1 VKIINNKDPN
11 FLIDLQFL
19 LKNRSQDNNE
29 EIDIE
34 VKNIISEV
42 KEKGDEA
49 LFSFSKKFD
58 GVDLDESNLLI
69 SRELRNKYKN
79 IIDLKILKT
88 FQIAIDNITKF
99 HQKQLPQNYEIN
111 KNGLKIG
118 SLWKPIQSVGLYVP
132 GGKAVYP
139 SSLIMNV
146 VPAKVA
152 GVERIVIVTPN
163 IKKQINPYILA
174 LLDVLELNEA
184 YQVGGAQAI
193 AALAYGTKI
202 IQPVNKIF
210 GPGNAYVVS
219 AKKQVF
225 GKVGIDL
232 LAGPSEIVVVAD
244 NKNNPDWVASD
255 LIAQAEHDERSQS
268 ILITD
273 SQNFSSKVLLS
284 IEKLMKKLPK
294 QEIIK
299 KSLDNYGIVVILDDL
314 NKASEIVDI
323 IAPEH
328 LHLQNES
335 YSIIFNKIQNAGGIF
350 LGEYSSEAFGDYIV
364 GTNHILPTSGSARF
378 SSPLGVLDFMKRSSY
393 VEMSK
398 NSAYQ
403 LENYVSQMAE
413 IENLDGHKLSVKIRQ
428 KQKKKKYMNQKN
440 I

>member
-1 VKIINNKDPN
+1 MKIINNKDPN
-11 FLIDLQFL
+11 FLSDLQFYL
-19 LKNRSQDNNE
+19 ESRLQEKNE
-29 EIDIE
+29 EIDLE
-34 VKNIISEV
+34 VKNIINEV

-49 LFSFSKKFD
+49 LFYFSKKFD
-58 GVDLDESNLLI
+58 DVNLDESRLLI
-69 SRELRNKYKN
+69 SRELRNEYKN
-79 IIDLKILKT
+79 KIDLTSLKSFET
-88 FQIAIDNITKF
+88 AIDNVMNF
-99 HQKQLPQNYEIN
+99 HQKQFPQNYEIN
-111 KNGLKIG
+111 KNGLKTG
-118 SLWKPIQSVGLYVP
+118 LLWKPIQSVGLYVP
-132 GGKAVYP
+132 GGKAAYP

-152 GVERIVIVTPN
+152 GVKRIVVVTPN
-163 IKKQINPYILA
+163 INEKINPYILA
-174 LLDVLELNEA
+174 LLDILDVQEA

-193 AALAYGTKI
+193 AALAYGTKSI
-202 IQPVNKIF
+202 RPVNKIF

-232 LAGPSEIVVVAD
+232 IAGPSEIVVVAD

-273 SQNFSSKVLLS
+273 SQDFSSKVLSS
-284 IEKLMKKLPK
+284 IEKFMRKIPK

-299 KSLDNYGIVVILDDL
+299 KSLDNFGIVVILDDL
-314 NKASEIVDI
+314 NKAPEIIDI

-335 YSIIFNKIQNAGGIF
+335 SNFIFNKIQNAGGIF

-364 GTNHILPTSGSARF
+364 GTNHILPTSGSAKF
-378 SSPLGVLDFMKRSSY
+378 SSALGVLDFMKRSSY
-393 VEMSK
+393 VEMSE
-398 NSAYQ
+398 NNAYE
-403 LENYVSQMAE
+403 LEEFVSKMAA

-428 KQKKKKYMNQKN
+428 KQKK
-440 I
+440 

>member
-1 VKIINNKDPN
+1 VKIINNKNPN
-11 FLIDLQFL
+11 FLSDLQFYL
-19 LKNRSQDNNE
+19 ESRSQENNE
-29 EIDIE
+29 EIDLE

-49 LFSFSKKFD
+49 LFYFSKKFD

-69 SRELRNKYKN
+69 SKELRSEYRNK
-79 IIDLKILKT
+79 IDLTSLKSFET
-88 FQIAIDNITKF
+88 AIDNVMNF
-99 HQKQLPQNYEIN
+99 HQKQFPQNYEIN
-111 KNGLKIG
+111 KNGLKTG
-118 SLWKPIQSVGLYVP
+118 LLWKPIQSVGLYVP
-132 GGKAVYP
+132 GGKAAYP

-152 GVERIVIVTPN
+152 GVKRIVVVTPN
-163 IKKQINPYILA
+163 INEKINPYILA
-174 LLDVLELNEA
+174 LLDILDVQEA

-193 AALAYGTKI
+193 AALAYGTKSI
-202 IQPVNKIF
+202 RPVNKIF

-232 LAGPSEIVVVAD
+232 IAGPSEIVVVAD

-273 SQNFSSKVLLS
+273 SQDFSSKVLSS
-284 IEKLMKKLPK
+284 IEKFMRKIPK

-299 KSLDNYGIVVILDDL
+299 KSLDNFGIVVILDDL
-314 NKASEIVDI
+314 NKAPEIIDI

-335 YSIIFNKIQNAGGIF
+335 SNFIFNKIQNAGGIF

-364 GTNHILPTSGSARF
+364 GTNHILPTSGSAKF
-378 SSPLGVLDFMKRSSY
+378 SSALGVLDFMKRSSY
-393 VEMSK
+393 VEMSE
-398 NSAYQ
+398 NNAYE
-403 LENYVSQMAE
+403 LEEFVSKMAA
-413 IENLDGHKLSVKIRQ
+413 IENLNGHKLSVKIRQ
-428 KQKKKKYMNQKN
+428 KQKK
-440 I
+440 

>member
-1 VKIINNKDPN
+1 MKIINNKDPN
-11 FLIDLQFL
+11 FLSDLQFYL
-19 LKNRSQDNNE
+19 ESRSQDNNE
-29 EIDIE
+29 EIDLE

-49 LFSFSKKFD
+49 LFYFSKKFD
-58 GVDLDESNLLI
+58 GVNLDESNLLI
-69 SRELRNKYKN
+69 SRELRNEYKN
-79 IIDLKILKT
+79 KIDLTSLKSFET
-88 FQIAIDNITKF
+88 AVDNVMNF
-99 HQKQLPQNYEIN
+99 HQKQFPQNYEIN
-111 KNGLKIG
+111 KNGLKTG
-118 SLWKPIQSVGLYVP
+118 LLWKPIQSVGLYVP

-146 VPAKVA
+146 VPAKIA
-152 GVERIVIVTPN
+152 GVKRIVVVTPN
-163 IKKQINPYILA
+163 INEKINPYILA
-174 LLDVLELNEA
+174 LLDVLDVQEA

-193 AALAYGTKI
+193 AALAYGTKSI
-202 IQPVNKIF
+202 RPVNKIF

-232 LAGPSEIVVVAD
+232 IAGPSEIVVVAD
-244 NKNNPDWVASD
+244 NKNNPDWIASD

-273 SQNFSSKVLLS
+273 SQDFSSKVLSS

-299 KSLDNYGIVVILDDL
+299 KSLDKYGIVVILDDL
-314 NKASEIVDI
+314 NNAPEIIDI

-335 YSIIFNKIQNAGGIF
+335 YNIIFNKIQNAGGIF

-378 SSPLGVLDFMKRSSY
+378 SSGLGVLDFMKRSSY

-398 NSAYQ
+398 NSAYE
-403 LENYVSQMAE
+403 LEKYVSQMAE

-428 KQKKKKYMNQKN
+428 KQKK
-440 I
+440 

>member
-11 FLIDLQFL
+11 FLQDLQFYL
-19 LKNRSQDNNE
+19 NSRSQENNE
-29 EIDIE
+29 VIDLE

-49 LFSFSKKFD
+49 LFYFSKKFD
-58 GVDLDESNLLI
+58 GVDLDESNLSIPRKLHN
-69 SRELRNKYKN
+69 EYKN
-79 IIDLKILKT
+79 KIDLKSLKSFET
-88 FQIAIDNITKF
+88 AIDNVKYY
-99 HQKQLPQNYEIN
+99 HQKQLPQDYEIN
-111 KNGLKIG
+111 KNGLKTG

-132 GGKAVYP
+132 GGKAAYP

-152 GVERIVIVTPN
+152 GVKRIVVVTPSIN
-163 IKKQINPYILA
+163 QQINPYILA
-174 LLDVLELNEA
+174 LLDILDVQEA

-193 AALAYGTKI
+193 AALAYGTKS
-202 IQPVNKIF
+202 IQPVSKIF

-232 LAGPSEIVVVAD
+232 IAGPSEIVVVAD

-273 SQNFSSKVLLS
+273 SQDFSSKVLLS

-294 QEIIK
+294 KEIIK
-299 KSLDNYGIVVILDDL
+299 KSLDNFGIVLILDDL
-314 NKASEIVDI
+314 NYAPEIVNI

-328 LHLQNES
+328 LHIQNKS
-335 YSIIFNKIQNAGGIF
+335 YGNIFNKIQNAGGIF

-364 GTNHILPTSGSARF
+364 GTNHILPTFGSARF
-378 SSPLGVLDFMKRSSY
+378 SSALGVLDFMKRSSY

-398 NSAYQ
+398 KNAYQ
-403 LENYVSQMAE
+403 LEEYVSQMAA

-428 KQKKKKYMNQKN
+428 KQKKKIYESK